1 MNLARWSIDYLNK
14 KISAGQLRPSI
25 SDLVMNEKRKRDDL
39 LHGIRRTNRSNQQ
52 RSLIQTRNQANDYL
66 SAKIL
71 NQDLPNS

>member
-52 RSLIQTRNQANDYL
+52 RSLIQTRN
-66 SAKIL
+66 
-71 NQDLPNS
+71 